1 MNTFG
6 ELFPRANGLWVL
18 ISNTFA
24 TEYVSI
30 FGSMQPSLLDTRNVL
45 MYSDKPLIGVLSED
59 NRDTLITDLVGVY
72 IYDWVTAA
80 EALKTKYAITEL
92 VDVDITESSSTN
104 DNTYN
109 GTSLVGNKRFDDANI
124 VDDNRT
130 TDNNSTTAKG
140 ATTTT
145 HKSTKQLS
153 DTRKRSLEVFY
164 DKLEH
169 LQLRINKQLIN
180 EITLSLWK

>member
-1 MNTFG
+1 MTTFG
-6 ELFPRANGLWVL
+6 ELFPRDNGLWVL

-30 FGSMQPSLLDTRNVL
+30 FGNVQPSLLDNRNDI
-45 MYSDKPLIGVLSED
+45 MYSDKPLIGVLSEA
-59 NRDTLITDLVGVY
+59 NRDIIITDLAGVY

-80 EALKTKYAITEL
+80 EALKAKYAITEL
-92 VDVDITESSSTN
+92 VDVDTTETSSTN
-104 DNTYN
+104 DNTYS
-109 GTSLVGNKRFDDANI
+109 GTSLGGNKRFDDTNI
-124 VDDNRT
+124 VDDTRT
-130 TDNNSTTAKG
+130 TDNNTTNIKG
-140 ATTTT
+140 TTTTT

-153 DTRKRSLEVFY
+153 DTRKRSLEVFC

>member
-1 MNTFG
+1 MTTFG
-6 ELFPRANGLWVL
+6 ELFPRDNGMWVL

-30 FGSMQPSLLDTRNVL
+30 FGSVQPSLLDTHNAL
-45 MYSDKPLIGVLSED
+45 KYSDKPLIGVLSED
-59 NRDTLITDLVGVY
+59 NRDTLITDLVGAY
-72 IYDWVTAA
+72 INDWVEAA
-80 EALKTKYAITEL
+80 EALKAKYSITEL
-92 VDVDITESSSTN
+92 VDVDTTETSSTN
-104 DNTYN
+104 DNTYS
-109 GTSLVGNKRFDDANI
+109 GTSLGGNKRFDDTNI
-124 VDDNRT
+124 VDDTRT
-130 TDNNSTTAKG
+130 TDNNTTNIKG

-180 EITLSLWK
+180 DITLTLWT